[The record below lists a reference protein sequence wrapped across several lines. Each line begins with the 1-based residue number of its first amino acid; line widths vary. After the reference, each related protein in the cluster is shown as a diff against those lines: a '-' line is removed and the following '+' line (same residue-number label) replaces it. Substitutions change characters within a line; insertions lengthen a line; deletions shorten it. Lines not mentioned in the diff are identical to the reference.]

1 MFYVIIQLKI
11 VNDFF
16 KPLLLLA
23 MNFLVNAEICLK
35 KYWNHLSNKQSD
47 FSCLKITY

>member
-16 KPLLLLA
+16 KPLLLFGYEFFSQCRNL
-23 MNFLVNAEICLK
+23 FK
-35 KYWNHLSNKQSD
+35 KV
-47 FSCLKITY
+47 LKITFPRNNLILVV